1 MKHRIF
7 GKKLGRNRNQ
17 RQGLFRSQTK
27 ALFTHSYINTTQAK
41 AKALIPMVEKIC
53 TLAKKNDLSAKR
65 EIYKIFQ
72 DRKQVDMVCK
82 QINLVFPDS
91 NSNFTKMTRVKVR
104 QGDDALIVKLHFVKD
119 ISFKEEPVEKEKS
132 KAKTKV
138 KPKAKPKAV
147 KKPAVEKKTTKVTS
161 KKK

>member
-27 ALFTHSYINTTQAK
+27 ALFTHSFINTTQAK
-41 AKALIPMVEKIC
+41 AKALTPMVEKIC

-72 DRKQVDMVCK
+72 NRKQVDLVCK
-82 QINLVFPDS
+82 QINSVFPDS

-119 ISFKEEPVEKEKS
+119 ISFKEEP
-132 KAKTKV
+132 KAKTETKEV
-138 KPKAKPKAV
+138 
-147 KKPAVEKKTTKVTS
+147 KKTTKVTS